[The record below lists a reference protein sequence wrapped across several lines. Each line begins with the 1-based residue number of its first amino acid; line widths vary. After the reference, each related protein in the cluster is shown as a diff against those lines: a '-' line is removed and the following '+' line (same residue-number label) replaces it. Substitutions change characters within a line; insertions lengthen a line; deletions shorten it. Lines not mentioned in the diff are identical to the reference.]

1 MTTMNISLP
10 ETLKDFIDAR
20 LLEGGY
26 GTASEYVR
34 ELIRNDQKSNAQAR
48 LERLL
53 LEGLESGEPVEI
65 SDEFWAKK
73 KAELK
78 ARAQEAKA

>member
-10 ETLKDFIDAR
+10 ETLKDFIDGR
-20 LLEGGY
+20 LQEGGY

-34 ELIRNDQKSNAQAR
+34 ELIRNDQKSNGQAR